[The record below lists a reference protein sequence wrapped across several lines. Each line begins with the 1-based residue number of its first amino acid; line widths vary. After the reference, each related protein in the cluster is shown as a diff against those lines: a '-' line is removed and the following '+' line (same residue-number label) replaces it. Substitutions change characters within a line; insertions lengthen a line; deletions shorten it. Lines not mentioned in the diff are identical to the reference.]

1 MDIPSI
7 KTFLIVA
14 NKQSFSVAAEKL
26 FLTQPAISKRIA
38 ALENELNHK
47 LFDRIRKKVI
57 LTQAG
62 KLFVPTAQRIIDELE
77 AGKNSLAEING
88 IVCGELLIATS
99 HHIGLHHLPPVLK
112 HYVSQYP
119 QVDLKLD
126 FINSEAACQA
136 VESAKIE
143 LAIITLP
150 NKPSSCLTIRKIWS
164 DPLSIAVHNK
174 HPILK
179 SNKGTKLNTR
189 LELEDLQSL
198 SKFPAIFPGKG
209 TYTREQLDKCFS
221 DLGIELQIKL
231 SNNYLETIKMM
242 VSVGLGWSVLPA
254 TLIDDSLTGINVS
267 GFSVNRSLGI
277 VTHKDRTLSQ
287 AAQKMVDLI
296 SLISR

>member
-7 KTFLIVA
+7 ETFLIVA
-14 NKQSFSVAAEKL
+14 NKQSFSLAAEKL

-38 ALENELNHK
+38 ALENELNYK
-47 LFDRIRKKVI
+47 LFDRIRKKII

-77 AGKNSLAEING
+77 AGKNSLAEMNG

-136 VESAKIE
+136 VEDAGIE

-150 NKPSSCLTIRKIWS
+150 NKPSSCLTIKKIWS
-164 DPLSIAVHNK
+164 DPLSIAVHNN

-179 SNKGTKLNTR
+179 SNKGTKLKAR

-198 SKFPAIFPGKG
+198 AKFPAIFPGKG
-209 TYTREQLDKCFS
+209 TYTRERLDKCFS

-254 TLIDDSLTGINVS
+254 TLIDDSLTSINVS
-267 GFSVNRSLGI
+267 GFSANRSLGI

-287 AAQKMVDLI
+287 AAQKMVELI
-296 SLISR
+296 SNH